1 MSFLDGI
8 KIFSVLTPEEKIKL
22 ENFCQERIIK
32 KWEILFSE
40 WEEANCMYILRS
52 GSIWVY
58 KEVDWKQVYF
68 WTVHSEEILWEM
80 ALFYNNG
87 LRMATAIAMED
98 TDFITIAGFSISKLT
113 SEHPDLLEKIQ
124 SIIDERTIFNKTLE
138 SKLRQAER

>member
-8 KIFSVLTPEEKIKL
+8 KIFSLLTSEEKRKL

-52 GSIWVY
+52 WSIWVY
-58 KEVDWKQVYF
+58 KEVDGKQVYF

-98 TDFITIAGFSISKLT
+98 TDFITIAGFSIEKLT
-113 SEHPDLLEKIQ
+113 QEHPDLLERIQ

-138 SKLRQAER
+138 SKLRQSGL